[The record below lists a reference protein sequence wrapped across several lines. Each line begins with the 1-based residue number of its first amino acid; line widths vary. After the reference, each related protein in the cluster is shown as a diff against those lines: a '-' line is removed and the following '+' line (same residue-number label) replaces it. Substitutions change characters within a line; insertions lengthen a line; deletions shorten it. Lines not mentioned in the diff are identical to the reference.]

1 MSATLNSSAQE
12 LWQSTW
18 QSTCLYQPLQ
28 NAGYNDTYPI
38 VTGSGQEL
46 YPSTSPAT
54 TSYQLTAP
62 VPTFKPL
69 ADADSKSE
77 SQRRILPLST
87 AIPTAP
93 AAGSAQ
99 IKKEITQKNAD
110 GKFPCPD
117 CTKSYMH
124 AKHLKRHILTHTG
137 KKSYM
142 CVLYKSPFAR
152 SDVLKRHFKKCAST
166 RGNPT
171 GATHLSNLEAYL
183 DLELRDRRSW
193 ERAAAWQRPME
204 TEGDVGYGSEVATT
218 MQIDLQLPDY
228 STSQN

>member
-1 MSATLNSSAQE
+1 MSATLNISAQE
-12 LWQSTW
+12 LWEST
-18 QSTCLYQPLQ
+18 QDASH
-28 NAGYNDTYPI
+28 NDTYPI
-38 VTGSGQEL
+38 VTGSGHQL

-54 TSYQLTAP
+54 TSYRLIAP
-62 VPTFKPL
+62 VPASNPL

-77 SQRRILPLST
+77 SKRGIPPLST
-87 AIPTAP
+87 TIPTAP

-117 CTKSYMH
+117 YTKSYMY
-124 AKHLKRHILTHTG
+124 AKHLKRYILTHTG

-142 CVLYKSPFAR
+142 YVLYKSLFAR
-152 SDVLKRHFKKCAST
+152 SDVLKRHFTKCART

-171 GATHLSNLEAYL
+171 RAIHLSNLEAYL
-183 DLELRDRRSW
+183 DPELRDRRSW
-193 ERAAAWQRPME
+193 ERAAAGQRPIG

-218 MQIDLQLPDY
+218 M
-228 STSQN
+228 